1 VTPIDIEVKGGRAN
15 VVDCFAKTT
24 IIAHGKKDYSC
35 EVRVEYKPFLYRL
48 GRPKDHE
55 IDLLF
60 FGSVVYSIDKLVP
73 RSDGDDN
80 WQRSLNVKLP
90 VADPALWGRASQ
102 ILKNAL
108 RFLTGDNWEFEFV
121 PRTKR
126 LWYPLHRT
134 PPTLPPFPKSG
145 ISCVSLFSGGLD
157 SLVGVIDELEEQKG
171 QVLCVSHHDPS
182 GALSDQNRL
191 LGALKNKYPK
201 RLHPIQAYVGTR
213 GGNNETSLRSRSV
226 VFLTLGTYCAS
237 RRGLDELLVP
247 ENGMI
252 ALNPPLTPSRR
263 GACSTRTAHPYFLST
278 FQKALHKLAFNISF
292 QNPYQFKTKGE
303 IAEGCNNLTF
313 LKKVA
318 LESVS
323 CGKRGRRMLWL
334 RRTKNVHACGMCIP
348 CLYRRAALHRINL
361 DTEAYGRDVLTG
373 ELDVGSG
380 LEHTHDFR
388 DLISFLGESHD
399 VASVRRLL
407 VAGGVNDFE
416 HLSDYAEMVLRARS
430 ELLTW
435 MHNKASA
442 HKLRA
447 WGLP

>member
-1 VTPIDIEVKGGRAN
+1 MTPIDIEVKLGRGN
-15 VVDCFAKTT
+15 VDCFAKTT

-35 EVRVEYKPFLYRL
+35 EARVEYKPFLYRL

-73 RSDGDDN
+73 RSESDDN
-80 WQRSLNVKLP
+80 WQRSLNMKLP
-90 VADPALWGRASQ
+90 VADAVLWGRASQ

-126 LWYPLHRT
+126 LWYPLSPT
-134 PPTLPPFPKSG
+134 PSTLPPFPKTG

-157 SLVGVIDELEEQKG
+157 SLVGVIDTLEEQNGK
-171 QVLCVSHHDPS
+171 VLCVSHHDSS

-191 LGALKNKYPK
+191 LGALKNKYPG

-263 GACSTRTAHPYFLST
+263 GSCSTRTAHPYFLSA
-278 FQKALHKLAFNISF
+278 FQKALGKLGFNISF

-303 IAEGCNNLTF
+303 IAEGCKNLTF
-313 LKKVA
+313 LTKVT

-323 CGKRGRRMLWL
+323 CGKRGRRMQWL

-361 DTEAYGRDVLTG
+361 DTEVYGRDVLTG
-373 ELDVGSG
+373 ELKLGSG

-388 DLISFLGESHD
+388 DLLSFLGESND

-407 VAGGVNDFE
+407 VAGGMNDFK
-416 HLSDYAEMVLRARS
+416 HLSDYAEMVLRAKS

-435 MHNKASA
+435 MHDKAPA
-442 HKLRA
+442 HLLRS
-447 WGLP
+447 WGLS